1 MNLIFYTSVAKRMKL
16 KVKKFYGLVPT
27 FVEVTEE
34 KLVGGGAFLLPPSW
48 IGLRLPLSHV
58 QLIFN
63 FWETIAKIII
73 VVIFKHEFINTTRC
87 KLYSE

>member
-1 MNLIFYTSVAKRMKL
+1 MKL

-27 FVEVTEE
+27 FVEVTGEE
-34 KLVGGGAFLLPPSW
+34 LSGGGGAFLLPPSW

-58 QLIFN
+58 QLIFS

-87 KLYSE
+87 KFYSE